1 MRVLIEFS
9 YLGKCYN
16 GYQVQPGKT
25 TVQGELEHW
34 LSEFFCSKINVV
46 ASGRTDSG
54 VSAIRQIAHFDIDDE
69 VLLDAVGGCISDK
82 SMYSLAIRI
91 NYLLP
96 TDIRIVRMSQI
107 EDVVHTRYDAKS
119 KTYCYNFYLSK
130 VEIPYLSQ
138 VATWLKYSEIDI
150 DNMRDALK
158 ILEGSHDFTSFC
170 ASNTDVEDKVRNITR
185 TSITRNDLGFYT
197 ISITGNGFLYNM
209 VRIIVGTLFEIG
221 IGKRDAS
228 DMQKILDAKDRT
240 LAGKTAPADGLVLKE
255 VDLI

>member
-1 MRVLIEFS
+1 MRILMEFS
-9 YLGKCYN
+9 YLGKEYS
-16 GYQVQPGKT
+16 GYQIQPGKT

-34 LSEFFCSKINVV
+34 LSEFFCSKINVI

-54 VSAIRQIAHFDIDDE
+54 VSAIRQIAHFDINE
-69 VLLDAVGGCISDK
+69 EILLNTLGGRITDK
-82 SMYSLAIRI
+82 SMHSLAIRI

-107 EDVVHTRYDAKS
+107 EGDVHTRYDAKS

-130 VEIPYLSQ
+130 IEIPYLSQ

-158 ILEGSHDFTSFC
+158 ILEGRHDFTSFC
-170 ASNTDVEDKVRNITR
+170 ASNTDVEDKVRTITS
-185 TSITRNDLGFYT
+185 TSIVRNDLGFYT

-209 VRIIVGTLFEIG
+209 VRIIVGTLIEIG
-221 IGKRDAS
+221 IGKRNVS
-228 DMQKILDAKDRT
+228 DMKLILDSRDRT

-255 VDLI
+255 VDLV